1 MVLYIIII
9 FIWEVAMSMSFLNK
23 GDKIGIISCSNGLS
37 IKNKNTI
44 DELKLNLKSLDIEMV
59 EGDTLYAKEYNLFS
73 GTGEEKA
80 RALEKL
86 FLDKDIKMIFDIS
99 GGDLANEVLDFLDFN
114 LIKENPKPFFG
125 YSDLTV
131 LLNAIYSQ
139 CHITTYNYQ
148 LRNLIGKFKEEQ
160 MQNFKA
166 SFIEGKE
173 DIFNLDYKWING
185 SHLEGIVVG
194 GNIRCLLKL
203 AGTKYMPDFKDKI
216 LFLESF
222 SGNSAKMVTYITQ
235 YKNLG
240 VFNEV
245 KGIILGEFTEMER
258 ENLKPD
264 IVEILKRV
272 IGEINIPILKTRN
285 LGHGADAKCIPIGK
299 YLIFK

>member
-1 MVLYIIII
+1 
-9 FIWEVAMSMSFLNK
+9 MSMSFLNK

-37 IKNKNTI
+37 IKNKRLI

-73 GTGEEKA
+73 GAGEEKA

-114 LIKENPKPFFG
+114 LIKENSKPFFG

-160 MQNFKA
+160 MQNFRS
-166 SFIEGKE
+166 SFIDGKE
-173 DIFNLDYKWING
+173 DIFNLDYEWING

-272 IGEINIPILKTRN
+272 IGEINIPILKTRD

>member
-1 MVLYIIII
+1 
-9 FIWEVAMSMSFLNK
+9 MSMSFLNK
-23 GDKIGIISCSNGLS
+23 GNKIGIISCSNGLS

-272 IGEINIPILKTRN
+272 IGEINIPILKTRD

-299 YLIFK
+299 YLILK

>member
-1 MVLYIIII
+1 
-9 FIWEVAMSMSFLNK
+9 
-23 GDKIGIISCSNGLS
+23 DKIGIISCSNGLS
-37 IKNKNTI
+37 IKNKNII
-44 DELKLNLKSLDIEMV
+44 DELKLNLKSLDIDMV

-139 CHITTYNYQ
+139 CDITTYNYQ
-148 LRNLIGKFKEEQ
+148 LRNLVGKFKEEQ

-173 DIFNLDYKWING
+173 NIFNLDYKWING

-272 IGEINIPILKTRN
+272 IGEINIPILKTRD

>member
-1 MVLYIIII
+1 
-9 FIWEVAMSMSFLNK
+9 MSMSFLNK
-23 GDKIGIISCSNGLS
+23 GDKIGIISCSNGLN
-37 IKNKNTI
+37 IKNKKLI

-86 FLDKDIKMIFDIS
+86 FLDKDKKMIFDIS

-148 LRNLIGKFKEEQ
+148 LRNLVGKFKEEQ

-173 DIFNLDYKWING
+173 DIFNLDYEWING

-203 AGTKYMPDFKDKI
+203 AGTKYMPNFKDKI

-272 IGEINIPILKTRN
+272 IGEINIPILKTRD

>member
-1 MVLYIIII
+1 
-9 FIWEVAMSMSFLNK
+9 MSMSFLNK
-23 GDKIGIISCSNGLS
+23 GDKIGVISCSNGLS
-37 IKNKNTI
+37 IKNKNI
-44 DELKLNLKSLDIEMV
+44 IEELKLNLKSLDIEMV

-139 CHITTYNYQ
+139 CDITTYNYQ
-148 LRNLIGKFKEEQ
+148 LRNLVGKFKEEQ

-173 DIFNLDYKWING
+173 NIFNLDYKWING

-258 ENLKPD
+258 EDLKPD

-272 IGEINIPILKTRN
+272 IGEINIPILKTSD

>member
-1 MVLYIIII
+1 
-9 FIWEVAMSMSFLNK
+9 MSMSFFNK
-23 GDKIGIISCSNGLS
+23 GNKIGVISCSNGLS
-37 IKNKNTI
+37 IKNKNII
-44 DELKLNLKSLDIEMV
+44 DELKLNLKSLYIDMV

-203 AGTKYMPDFKDKI
+203 AGTKYMPNFKDKI

-222 SGNSAKMVTYITQ
+222 SGNSAKMLTYITQ

-272 IGEINIPILKTRN
+272 IGEINIPILKTSD

>member
-1 MVLYIIII
+1 
-9 FIWEVAMSMSFLNK
+9 MSMSFLNK
-23 GDKIGIISCSNGLS
+23 GNKIGIISCSNGLS
-37 IKNKNTI
+37 IKNKNII
-44 DELKLNLKSLDIEMV
+44 DELKLNLKSLDIDMV

-139 CHITTYNYQ
+139 CDITTYNYQ

-203 AGTKYMPDFKDKI
+203 AGTKYMPNFKDKI

-258 ENLKPD
+258 EDLKPD

-272 IGEINIPILKTRN
+272 IGEINIPILKTSD

>member
-1 MVLYIIII
+1 
-9 FIWEVAMSMSFLNK
+9 MSMSFLNK

-37 IKNKNTI
+37 IKNKNLI

-131 LLNAIYSQ
+131 LLNAIYYK

-173 DIFNLDYKWING
+173 DIFNLDYEWING
-185 SHLEGIVVG
+185 SHLEGVVVG

-272 IGEINIPILKTRN
+272 IGEINIPILKTRD

>member
-1 MVLYIIII
+1 
-9 FIWEVAMSMSFLNK
+9 MSMSFLNK
-23 GDKIGIISCSNGLS
+23 GNKIGIISCSNGLS
-37 IKNKNTI
+37 IKNKNI
-44 DELKLNLKSLDIEMV
+44 IEELKLNLKSLDIEMV

-73 GTGEEKA
+73 ETGEEKA

-114 LIKENPKPFFG
+114 LIKENPKHFFG

-139 CHITTYNYQ
+139 CDITTYNYQ
-148 LRNLIGKFKEEQ
+148 LRNLVGKFKEEQ

-173 DIFNLDYKWING
+173 NIFNLDYKWING

-272 IGEINIPILKTRN
+272 IGEINIPILKTRD

>member
-1 MVLYIIII
+1 
-9 FIWEVAMSMSFLNK
+9 MSMSFLNK
-23 GDKIGIISCSNGLS
+23 GNKIGIISCSNGLS
-37 IKNKNTI
+37 IKNKNI
-44 DELKLNLKSLDIEMV
+44 IEELKLNLKSLDIEMV

-139 CHITTYNYQ
+139 CDITTYNYQ

-173 DIFNLDYKWING
+173 DIFNLDYEWING

-203 AGTKYMPDFKDKI
+203 AGTKYMPNFKDKI

-272 IGEINIPILKTRN
+272 IGEINIPILKTRD

>member
-1 MVLYIIII
+1 
-9 FIWEVAMSMSFLNK
+9 MSMSFLNK

-37 IKNKNTI
+37 IKNKNLI

-139 CHITTYNYQ
+139 CDITTYNYQ
-148 LRNLIGKFKEEQ
+148 LRNLISKFKEEQ

-272 IGEINIPILKTRN
+272 IGEINIPILKTRD

>member
-1 MVLYIIII
+1 
-9 FIWEVAMSMSFLNK
+9 MSMSFLNK

-37 IKNKNTI
+37 IKNKNI
-44 DELKLNLKSLDIEMV
+44 IEELKLNLKSLDIEMV

-139 CHITTYNYQ
+139 CDITTYNYQ

-203 AGTKYMPDFKDKI
+203 AGTKYMPNFKDKI

-272 IGEINIPILKTRN
+272 IGEINIPILKTRD

>member
-1 MVLYIIII
+1 
-9 FIWEVAMSMSFLNK
+9 MSISFLNK
-23 GDKIGIISCSNGLS
+23 GDKIGVISCSNGLN
-37 IKNKNTI
+37 IKNKKLI

-99 GGDLANEVLDFLDFN
+99 GGDLANEALDFLDFN

-148 LRNLIGKFKEEQ
+148 LRNLVGKFKEEQ

-203 AGTKYMPDFKDKI
+203 AGTKHMPDFKDKI

-222 SGNSAKMVTYITQ
+222 SGNSAKMITYITQ

-272 IGEINIPILKTRN
+272 IGEINIPILKTRD

-299 YLIFK
+299 YLILK

>member
-1 MVLYIIII
+1 
-9 FIWEVAMSMSFLNK
+9 MSFLNK
-23 GDKIGIISCSNGLS
+23 GNKIGIISCSNGLS
-37 IKNKNTI
+37 IKNKNII
-44 DELKLNLKSLDIEMV
+44 DELKLNLKSLDIDMV

-139 CHITTYNYQ
+139 CHIATYNYQ

-185 SHLEGIVVG
+185 SHLEGRVVG

-258 ENLKPD
+258 EDLKPD

-272 IGEINIPILKTRN
+272 IGEINIPILKTRD

-299 YLIFK
+299 YLILK

>member
-1 MVLYIIII
+1 
-9 FIWEVAMSMSFLNK
+9 MSMSFLNK

-37 IKNKNTI
+37 IKNKNI
-44 DELKLNLKSLDIEMV
+44 IEELKLNLKSLDIEMV

-139 CHITTYNYQ
+139 CDITTYNYQ

-185 SHLEGIVVG
+185 SYLEGIVVG

-203 AGTKYMPDFKDKI
+203 AGTKYMPNFKDKI

-272 IGEINIPILKTRN
+272 IGEINIPILKTRD

>member
-1 MVLYIIII
+1 
-9 FIWEVAMSMSFLNK
+9 MSMSFLNK
-23 GDKIGIISCSNGLS
+23 GDKIGVISCSNGLS
-37 IKNKNTI
+37 IKNKNII
-44 DELKLNLKSLDIEMV
+44 DELKLNLKSLDIDMV

-139 CHITTYNYQ
+139 CDITTYNYQ
-148 LRNLIGKFKEEQ
+148 LRNLVGKFKEEQ

-272 IGEINIPILKTRN
+272 IGEINIPILKTSD

>member
-1 MVLYIIII
+1 
-9 FIWEVAMSMSFLNK
+9 MSMSFLNK

-37 IKNKNTI
+37 IKNKNI
-44 DELKLNLKSLDIEMV
+44 IEELKLNLKSLDIEMV

-139 CHITTYNYQ
+139 CDITTYNYQ

-272 IGEINIPILKTRN
+272 IGEINIPILKTSD

>member
-1 MVLYIIII
+1 
-9 FIWEVAMSMSFLNK
+9 MSMSFLNK

-37 IKNKNTI
+37 TKNKNLI

-99 GGDLANEVLDFLDFN
+99 GGDLVNEVLDFLDFN

-139 CHITTYNYQ
+139 CHISTYNYQ

-173 DIFNLDYKWING
+173 DIFNLDYEWING

-222 SGNSAKMVTYITQ
+222 SGNSAKMVTYINQ

-240 VFNEV
+240 VFSEV

-272 IGEINIPILKTRN
+272 IGEINIPILKTRD

>member
-1 MVLYIIII
+1 
-9 FIWEVAMSMSFLNK
+9 MSMSFLNK

-37 IKNKNTI
+37 IKNKNII
-44 DELKLNLKSLDIEMV
+44 DELKLNLKSLDIDMV

-139 CHITTYNYQ
+139 CDITTYNYQ
-148 LRNLIGKFKEEQ
+148 LRNLIGRFKEEQ
-160 MQNFKA
+160 MQNFKD

-203 AGTKYMPDFKDKI
+203 AGTKYMPNFKDKI

-258 ENLKPD
+258 EDLKPD

-272 IGEINIPILKTRN
+272 IGEINIPILKTSD

>member
-1 MVLYIIII
+1 
-9 FIWEVAMSMSFLNK
+9 MSMSFLNK

-37 IKNKNTI
+37 IKNKSLI
-44 DELKLNLKSLDIEMV
+44 DELKLNLKSLDIKMV

-139 CHITTYNYQ
+139 CDITTYNYQ

-173 DIFNLDYKWING
+173 DIFNLDSKWING
-185 SHLEGIVVG
+185 SHLEGIIVG

-272 IGEINIPILKTRN
+272 IGEINIPILKTRD

>member
-1 MVLYIIII
+1 
-9 FIWEVAMSMSFLNK
+9 MSMSFLNK
-23 GDKIGIISCSNGLS
+23 GDKIGVISCSNGLS
-37 IKNKNTI
+37 IKNKNII

-59 EGDTLYAKEYNLFS
+59 EGDTLYTKEYNLFS

-139 CHITTYNYQ
+139 CDITTYNYQ
-148 LRNLIGKFKEEQ
+148 LRNLVGKFKEEQ

-203 AGTKYMPDFKDKI
+203 AGTKYMPNFKDKI

-240 VFNEV
+240 VFNQV

-258 ENLKPD
+258 EDLKPD

-272 IGEINIPILKTRN
+272 IGEINIPILKTSD

>member
-1 MVLYIIII
+1 
-9 FIWEVAMSMSFLNK
+9 MSMSFLNK
-23 GDKIGIISCSNGLS
+23 GDKIGVISCSNGLS
-37 IKNKNTI
+37 IKNKNI
-44 DELKLNLKSLDIEMV
+44 IEELKLNLKSLDIEMV

-139 CHITTYNYQ
+139 CDITTYNYQ
-148 LRNLIGKFKEEQ
+148 LRNLVGKFKEEQ

-185 SHLEGIVVG
+185 SYLEGIVVG

-258 ENLKPD
+258 EDLKPD

-272 IGEINIPILKTRN
+272 IGEINIPILKTRD

>member
-1 MVLYIIII
+1 
-9 FIWEVAMSMSFLNK
+9 MSISFLNK
-23 GDKIGIISCSNGLS
+23 GDKIGVISCSNGLS
-37 IKNKNTI
+37 IKHKNII
-44 DELKLNLKSLDIEMV
+44 DELKLNLKSLDIDMV

-139 CHITTYNYQ
+139 CDITTYNYQ
-148 LRNLIGKFKEEQ
+148 LRNLISKFKEEQ

-272 IGEINIPILKTRN
+272 IGEINIPILKTRD

>member
-1 MVLYIIII
+1 
-9 FIWEVAMSMSFLNK
+9 MSMSFLNK
-23 GDKIGIISCSNGLS
+23 GNKIGIISCSNGLS
-37 IKNKNTI
+37 IKNKNI
-44 DELKLNLKSLDIEMV
+44 IEELKLNLKSLYIDMV

-73 GTGEEKA
+73 GTVEEKS

-139 CHITTYNYQ
+139 CDITTYNYQ
-148 LRNLIGKFKEEQ
+148 LRNLVDKFKEEQ

-173 DIFNLDYKWING
+173 DIFNLDYEWING

-272 IGEINIPILKTRN
+272 IGEINIPILKTRD

>member
-1 MVLYIIII
+1 
-9 FIWEVAMSMSFLNK
+9 MSMSFLNK

-37 IKNKNTI
+37 IKNKNLI

-139 CHITTYNYQ
+139 CDITTYNYQ

-272 IGEINIPILKTRN
+272 IGEINIPILKTRD

>member
-1 MVLYIIII
+1 
-9 FIWEVAMSMSFLNK
+9 MSMSFLNK
-23 GDKIGIISCSNGLS
+23 GNKIGIISCSNGLS
-37 IKNKNTI
+37 IKNKNII

-139 CHITTYNYQ
+139 CDITTYNYQ

-173 DIFNLDYKWING
+173 NIFNLDYKWING

-240 VFNEV
+240 VFNQV

-258 ENLKPD
+258 EDLKPD
-264 IVEILKRV
+264 MVEILKRV
-272 IGEINIPILKTRN
+272 IGEINIPILKTSD

>member
-1 MVLYIIII
+1 
-9 FIWEVAMSMSFLNK
+9 MSMSFLNK
-23 GDKIGIISCSNGLS
+23 GNKIGIISCSNGLS
-37 IKNKNTI
+37 IKNKNII

-139 CHITTYNYQ
+139 CDLTTYNYQ

-173 DIFNLDYKWING
+173 NIFNLDYKWING

-272 IGEINIPILKTRN
+272 IGEIDIPILKTSN

>member
-1 MVLYIIII
+1 
-9 FIWEVAMSMSFLNK
+9 MSMSFLNK
-23 GDKIGIISCSNGLS
+23 GNKIGVISCSNGLS
-37 IKNKNTI
+37 IKNKNII
-44 DELKLNLKSLDIEMV
+44 DELKLNLKSLDIEMI

-148 LRNLIGKFKEEQ
+148 LRNLIGRFKEEQ

-203 AGTKYMPDFKDKI
+203 AGTKYMPNFKDKI

-272 IGEINIPILKTRN
+272 IGEINIPILKTSD

>member
-1 MVLYIIII
+1 
-9 FIWEVAMSMSFLNK
+9 MSMSFLNK
-23 GDKIGIISCSNGLS
+23 GDKIGVISCSNGLS
-37 IKNKNTI
+37 IKNKNI
-44 DELKLNLKSLDIEMV
+44 IEELKLNLKSLDIEMV

-139 CHITTYNYQ
+139 CDITTYNYQ
-148 LRNLIGKFKEEQ
+148 LRNLVGKFKEEQ

-240 VFNEV
+240 VFNQV

-272 IGEINIPILKTRN
+272 IGEINIPILKTSD

>member
-1 MVLYIIII
+1 
-9 FIWEVAMSMSFLNK
+9 MSMSFLNK
-23 GDKIGIISCSNGLS
+23 GNKIGIISCSNGLS
-37 IKNKNTI
+37 IKHKNII

-139 CHITTYNYQ
+139 CDITTYNYQ

-173 DIFNLDYKWING
+173 DIFNLDYEWING
-185 SHLEGIVVG
+185 SYLEGIVVG

-258 ENLKPD
+258 EDLKPD

-272 IGEINIPILKTRN
+272 IGKFNIPILKTSN

>member
-1 MVLYIIII
+1 
-9 FIWEVAMSMSFLNK
+9 MSMSFLNK
-23 GDKIGIISCSNGLS
+23 GDKIGVISCSNGLS
-37 IKNKNTI
+37 IKNKNII

-59 EGDTLYAKEYNLFS
+59 EGDTLYTKEYNLFS

-80 RALEKL
+80 RALEEL

-139 CHITTYNYQ
+139 CDITTYNYQ

-173 DIFNLDYKWING
+173 NIFNLDYKWING

-240 VFNEV
+240 VFNQV

-272 IGEINIPILKTRN
+272 IGEINIPILKTSD

>member
-1 MVLYIIII
+1 
-9 FIWEVAMSMSFLNK
+9 MSFLNK
-23 GDKIGIISCSNGLS
+23 GNKIGIISCSNGLS
-37 IKNKNTI
+37 IKNKNII
-44 DELKLNLKSLDIEMV
+44 DELKLNLKSLDIDMV

-139 CHITTYNYQ
+139 CHIATYNYQ

-185 SHLEGIVVG
+185 SHLEGRVVG

-272 IGEINIPILKTRN
+272 IGEINIPILKTRD

>member
-1 MVLYIIII
+1 MKISGIIYNNY
-9 FIWEVAMSMSFLNK
+9 FYLGGCYEYEFLNK
-23 GDKIGIISCSNGLS
+23 GNKIGIISCSNGLS
-37 IKNKNTI
+37 IKNKNII
-44 DELKLNLKSLDIEMV
+44 DELKLNLKSLDIDMV

-73 GTGEEKA
+73 GTGEEKV

-139 CHITTYNYQ
+139 CDITTYNYQ
-148 LRNLIGKFKEEQ
+148 LRNLVGKFKEEQ

-173 DIFNLDYKWING
+173 DIFNLDYEWING

-216 LFLESF
+216 LFF
-222 SGNSAKMVTYITQ
+222 
-235 YKNLG
+235 
-240 VFNEV
+240 
-245 KGIILGEFTEMER
+245 
-258 ENLKPD
+258 LK
-264 IVEILKRV
+264 
-272 IGEINIPILKTRN
+272 
-285 LGHGADAKCIPIGK
+285 
-299 YLIFK
+299 F

>member
-1 MVLYIIII
+1 
-9 FIWEVAMSMSFLNK
+9 MSMSFLNK
-23 GDKIGIISCSNGLS
+23 RNKIGIISCSNGLS
-37 IKNKNTI
+37 IKNKNII

-139 CHITTYNYQ
+139 CDLTTYNYQ

-166 SFIEGKE
+166 SFIDGKE

-258 ENLKPD
+258 EDLKPD

-272 IGEINIPILKTRN
+272 IGEINIPILKTSD

>member
-1 MVLYIIII
+1 
-9 FIWEVAMSMSFLNK
+9 MSMSFLNK
-23 GDKIGIISCSNGLS
+23 GNKIGIISCSNGIS
-37 IKNKNTI
+37 IKNKNII

-139 CHITTYNYQ
+139 CDITTYNYQ

-173 DIFNLDYKWING
+173 DIFNLDYEWING
-185 SHLEGIVVG
+185 SYLEGIVVG

-258 ENLKPD
+258 EDLKPD

-272 IGEINIPILKTRN
+272 IGKINIPILKTSN

>member
-1 MVLYIIII
+1 
-9 FIWEVAMSMSFLNK
+9 MSMSFLNK
-23 GDKIGIISCSNGLS
+23 GNKIGIISCSNGLS
-37 IKNKNTI
+37 IKNKNII

-139 CHITTYNYQ
+139 CDITTYNYQ

-173 DIFNLDYKWING
+173 NIFNLDYKWING

-240 VFNEV
+240 VFNQV

-258 ENLKPD
+258 EDLKPD

-272 IGEINIPILKTRN
+272 IGEINIPILKTSD

>member
-1 MVLYIIII
+1 
-9 FIWEVAMSMSFLNK
+9 MSMSFLNK

-37 IKNKNTI
+37 IKNKNI
-44 DELKLNLKSLDIEMV
+44 IEELKLNLKSLDIEMV

-139 CHITTYNYQ
+139 CDITTYNYQ

-173 DIFNLDYKWING
+173 DIFNLDYEWING
-185 SHLEGIVVG
+185 SHLEGVVVG

-272 IGEINIPILKTRN
+272 IGEINIPILKTRD